1 MGLSAQHKGIREQAG
16 KICGAIGEGGYV
28 AVETEDNLQV
38 EGAVNKE
45 NFYICRVMKWDDG
58 EVQKKE
64 KRTRGTVG
72 GRFNTQPVKRGD
84 PLYRA
89 SYFKIDEADS
99 SGLTFVDTGAISTV
113 SGLGFRRV
121 LGQGTFTP
129 KPKPGAST
137 RRSSRSMS
145 LLGGANA
152 SSHIVPRWMQWN
164 LELGEKQEIRSAIHS
179 AVPQ

>member
-1 MGLSAQHKGIREQAG
+1 MKKASIDEADSSGL
-16 KICGAIGEGGYV
+16 
-28 AVETEDNLQV
+28 TL
-38 EGAVNKE
+38 
-45 NFYICRVMKWDDG
+45 
-58 EVQKKE
+58 
-64 KRTRGTVG
+64 
-72 GRFNTQPVKRGD
+72 
-84 PLYRA
+84 
-89 SYFKIDEADS
+89 DEADS

-164 LELGEKQEIRSAIHS
+164 LELGEKREIRSAIHS

>member
-1 MGLSAQHKGIREQAG
+1 MQAQHERDLLLQLALG
-16 KICGAIGEGGYV
+16 KIMLG
-28 AVETEDNLQV
+28 
-38 EGAVNKE
+38 
-45 NFYICRVMKWDDG
+45 
-58 EVQKKE
+58 
-64 KRTRGTVG
+64 
-72 GRFNTQPVKRGD
+72 
-84 PLYRA
+84 
-89 SYFKIDEADS
+89 KIQ
-99 SGLTFVDTGAISTV
+99 STV

-137 RRSSRSMS
+137 RRTSRSMS